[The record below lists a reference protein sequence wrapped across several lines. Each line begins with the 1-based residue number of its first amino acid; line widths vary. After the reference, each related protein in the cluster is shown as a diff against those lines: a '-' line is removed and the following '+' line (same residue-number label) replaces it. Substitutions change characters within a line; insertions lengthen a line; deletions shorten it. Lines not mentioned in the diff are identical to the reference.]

1 MKVAIFGSS
10 YVKRASYFADFA
22 MPFEVEWF
30 GVGGMTASQPCPNLI
45 FKMARY
51 SPDIVVVCLGGND
64 ISSGA
69 EPSTVIDCL
78 TSLFHRIRDFAP
90 RQPDIFFTE
99 IVSRGKFRSSLQREE
114 FDGKRRTV
122 NNKMKKILGR
132 TFIRID
138 VRFPRHYLPD
148 EIHFND
154 AGTVIF
160 LLSISKTVKSRS
172 LV

>member
-51 SPDIVVVCLGGND
+51 RTDIVVVCLGGNG

-78 TSLFHRIRDFAP
+78 TSLFHRIKDFAP

-138 VRFPRHYLPD
+138 VGFPRHYLPD

-160 LLSISKTVKSRS
+160 LLSISKTVKSRY
-172 LV
+172 LE

>member
-1 MKVAIFGSS
+1 MRVAIFGSS

-45 FKMARY
+45 SKMVRY
-51 SPDIVVVCLGGND
+51 SPDIVVICLGGND
-64 ISSGA
+64 LSSGV
-69 EPSTVIDCL
+69 EPSTVVDCL
-78 TSLFHRIRDFAP
+78 TSLFTRIRDFTP
-90 RQPDIFFTE
+90 RQPEIFFTE
-99 IVSRGKFRSSLQREE
+99 IVSRGKFRSSLHQEE
-114 FDGKRRTV
+114 FDAKRRTV

-138 VRFPRHYLPD
+138 VRFPRHYLLD
-148 EIHFND
+148 AIHFND

-172 LV
+172 LE